1 MNTVM
6 NTVGIDVG
14 KRKCR
19 AAIKDRSGQTL
30 NEFFFS
36 NDKDG
41 INKLTKIVSGY
52 GKCEAVVESTA
63 NMWIRIHDT
72 LEDNGINT
80 VLTNPYKTRIIAEAK
95 IKSDKLDARIL
106 ADLLRSGLV
115 CQSYVPSKEFREKR
129 SLIRHRISLV
139 RNRTLLENKVHSL
152 LDKYDCKTDLT
163 DIFGRSGMC
172 WLKGMELDPIDK
184 VIMDTT
190 LSSIE
195 NLNTQIGIVSRE
207 IFRYA
212 WESEDVKLILS
223 ITGID
228 VFSAMLITV
237 EIVDIGRFSTPWKLV
252 SYAGLAPSI
261 RESSGKVK
269 YGKITKQGSPWLR
282 WILVQCAMTA
292 VRYDEHFRPFYE
304 RLKIRKGHAKAIV
317 ATAKEILVV
326 IWYMLTRGELY
337 RYLNRQR
344 YQQKLSRLNKIIEGQ
359 QQSG

>member
-1 MNTVM
+1 MPLASQQQKKVKKERM

-19 AAIKDRSGQTL
+19 GAIKDRSGQTL

-41 INKLTKIVSGY
+41 INRLTKIVSGY

-80 VLTNPYKTRIIAEAK
+80 VLANPYKTRIIAEAK

-115 CQSYVPSKEFREKR
+115 YQSYVPSKEFREKR

-139 RNRTLLENKVHSL
+139 RNRTLLEKKVHSL
-152 LDKYDCKTDLT
+152 LDEYDYKTDLT

-172 WLKGMELDPIDK
+172 WLKELQLDPIDK

-195 NLNTQIGIVSRE
+195 NLNT
-207 IFRYA
+207 
-212 WESEDVKLILS
+212 
-223 ITGID
+223 
-228 VFSAMLITV
+228 
-237 EIVDIGRFSTPWKLV
+237 
-252 SYAGLAPSI
+252 
-261 RESSGKVK
+261 
-269 YGKITKQGSPWLR
+269 
-282 WILVQCAMTA
+282 
-292 VRYDEHFRPFYE
+292 
-304 RLKIRKGHAKAIV
+304 
-317 ATAKEILVV
+317 
-326 IWYMLTRGELY
+326 
-337 RYLNRQR
+337 
-344 YQQKLSRLNKIIEGQ
+344 
-359 QQSG
+359 

>member
-19 AAIKDRSGQTL
+19 AAIKDRSGQIL
-30 NEFFFS
+30 SEFFFS

-207 IFRYA
+207 IFKYA
-212 WESEDVKLILS
+212 WESEDVS
-223 ITGID
+223 
-228 VFSAMLITV
+228 
-237 EIVDIGRFSTPWKLV
+237 
-252 SYAGLAPSI
+252 
-261 RESSGKVK
+261 
-269 YGKITKQGSPWLR
+269 
-282 WILVQCAMTA
+282 
-292 VRYDEHFRPFYE
+292 
-304 RLKIRKGHAKAIV
+304 
-317 ATAKEILVV
+317 
-326 IWYMLTRGELY
+326 
-337 RYLNRQR
+337 
-344 YQQKLSRLNKIIEGQ
+344 
-359 QQSG
+359 

>member
-1 MNTVM
+1 
-6 NTVGIDVG
+6 
-14 KRKCR
+14 
-19 AAIKDRSGQTL
+19 
-30 NEFFFS
+30 
-36 NDKDG
+36 
-41 INKLTKIVSGY
+41 
-52 GKCEAVVESTA
+52 
-63 NMWIRIHDT
+63 
-72 LEDNGINT
+72 
-80 VLTNPYKTRIIAEAK
+80 
-95 IKSDKLDARIL
+95 
-106 ADLLRSGLV
+106 
-115 CQSYVPSKEFREKR
+115 
-129 SLIRHRISLV
+129 
-139 RNRTLLENKVHSL
+139 LLENKVHSL

-292 VRYDEHFRPFYE
+292 VRYDVINISEHSM
-304 RLKIRKGHAKAIV
+304 KD
-317 ATAKEILVV
+317 
-326 IWYMLTRGELY
+326 
-337 RYLNRQR
+337 
-344 YQQKLSRLNKIIEGQ
+344 
-359 QQSG
+359 

>member
-1 MNTVM
+1 MERGNV
-6 NTVGIDVG
+6 
-14 KRKCR
+14 

-80 VLTNPYKTRIIAEAK
+80 VLANPYKTRIIAEAK

-139 RNRTLLENKVHSL
+139 RNRTLLENKGHSL

-163 DIFGRSGMC
+163 DIFGKSGMC

-190 LSSIE
+190 L
-195 NLNTQIGIVSRE
+195 
-207 IFRYA
+207 
-212 WESEDVKLILS
+212 
-223 ITGID
+223 
-228 VFSAMLITV
+228 
-237 EIVDIGRFSTPWKLV
+237 
-252 SYAGLAPSI
+252 
-261 RESSGKVK
+261 
-269 YGKITKQGSPWLR
+269 
-282 WILVQCAMTA
+282 
-292 VRYDEHFRPFYE
+292 
-304 RLKIRKGHAKAIV
+304 
-317 ATAKEILVV
+317 
-326 IWYMLTRGELY
+326 
-337 RYLNRQR
+337 
-344 YQQKLSRLNKIIEGQ
+344 
-359 QQSG
+359 